1 MKEKIIGGVS
11 LSDWKKAFA
20 NTVAIAIDKDYFSD
34 FLFDDLEFNSN
45 TEEDINYAWKSVE
58 EAFEEIFDLKLRSC

>member
-20 NTVAIAIDKDYFSD
+20 NTVAIAIDKD
-34 FLFDDLEFNSN
+34 
-45 TEEDINYAWKSVE
+45 
-58 EAFEEIFDLKLRSC
+58 